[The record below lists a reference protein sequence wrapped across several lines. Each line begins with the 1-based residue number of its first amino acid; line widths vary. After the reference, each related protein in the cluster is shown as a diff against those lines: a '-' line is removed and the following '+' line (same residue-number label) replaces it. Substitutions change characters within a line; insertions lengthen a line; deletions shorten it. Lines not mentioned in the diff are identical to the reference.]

1 MFPSCFSRF
10 SLLSKLAQGNL
21 EQRNCLLEV
30 FQSFQQHFVAFHDV
44 AESSRRYRAHLKLKH
59 CNKSLFFLSSKSQ
72 IWTYLSHKCRKDKD
86 RKRIFNH
93 EGERCKIFCS
103 KRGKNICTVIINQLQ
118 FHIFLNTWLKSSQ
131 SLFLNRLASPVF
143 SFTLYFKIRSVV
155 RLPATT
161 KTTWPLQ
168 QTYRTFVLQSPFS
181 LV

>member
-1 MFPSCFSRF
+1 MFPSCFSHF

-44 AESSRRYRAHLKLKH
+44 TESSRRYRAHLKLKH

-72 IWTYLSHKCRKDKD
+72 IWTYLSHECRKDKD
-86 RKRIFNH
+86 RKRIFNLD
-93 EGERCKIFCS
+93 KNILF
-103 KRGKNICTVIINQLQ
+103 KKGKNICTVIINQLQ
-118 FHIFLNTWLKSSQ
+118 FHIFLNTWLKFSQ

-143 SFTLYFKIRSVV
+143 SLTLYFKIRSVV
-155 RLPATT
+155 RLPATPT
-161 KTTWPLQ
+161 TTWPLQ

-181 LV
+181 FV

>member
-1 MFPSCFSRF
+1 MFLSFFSTIKTCSRQLRAEKLLTR
-10 SLLSKLAQGNL
+10 SLSELSA
-21 EQRNCLLEV
+21 
-30 FQSFQQHFVAFHDV
+30 AFCGLPWCGW
-44 AESSRRYRAHLKLKH
+44 RYRAHLKLKH

-72 IWTYLSHKCRKDKD
+72 IWTYLSHECRKDKD
-86 RKRIFNH
+86 RKRIFNLD
-93 EGERCKIFCS
+93 KNILF
-103 KRGKNICTVIINQLQ
+103 KKGKNICTVIINQLQ

-181 LV
+181 FV

>member
-1 MFPSCFSRF
+1 MFLSFFSTIKTCSRQLRAEKLLTR
-10 SLLSKLAQGNL
+10 SLSELSA
-21 EQRNCLLEV
+21 
-30 FQSFQQHFVAFHDV
+30 AFCGLPWCGW
-44 AESSRRYRAHLKLKH
+44 RYRAHLKLKH

-86 RKRIFNH
+86 RKRIFNLD
-93 EGERCKIFCS
+93 KNILF
-103 KRGKNICTVIINQLQ
+103 KKGKNICTVIINQLQ

-181 LV
+181 FV

>member
-1 MFPSCFSRF
+1 MFLSFFSTIKTCSRQLGAEKLLTR
-10 SLLSKLAQGNL
+10 SLSELSA
-21 EQRNCLLEV
+21 
-30 FQSFQQHFVAFHDV
+30 AFCGLPWCGW
-44 AESSRRYRAHLKLKH
+44 RYRAHLKLKH
-59 CNKSLFFLSSKSQ
+59 CNKSLFFLSLKSR

-155 RLPATT
+155 RLPVTT